1 MIGVLVALGLLP
13 IAAQVGVRLYVAWFM
28 SQAERQVLE
37 RQLTVDGRGTL
48 ALRGAEIRS
57 NIRGLPRVQAPK
69 TP

>member
-13 IAAQVGVRLYVAWFM
+13 ITAQLEVCVYVAWFM

-48 ALRGAEIRS
+48 ALRGA
-57 NIRGLPRVQAPK
+57 
-69 TP
+69 